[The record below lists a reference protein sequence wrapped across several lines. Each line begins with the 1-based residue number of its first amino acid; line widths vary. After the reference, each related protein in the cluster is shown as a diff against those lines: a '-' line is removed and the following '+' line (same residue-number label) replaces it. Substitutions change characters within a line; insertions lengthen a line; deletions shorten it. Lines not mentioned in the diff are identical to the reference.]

1 MLAEVLMTVR
11 GRTCKAG
18 TMRFSGSLSEVKQ
31 CPLGLDR
38 CLRELLFG
46 SAAGLL
52 EGCSRTCSHDGEKN
66 TRGKW
71 KKRGLIHLCSQIE
84 SALKQ
89 PRQEWHR
96 VIGQGYRCI
105 AFCQAEPMCLHF
117 PAH

>member
-1 MLAEVLMTVR
+1 MPMTVR

-18 TMRFSGSLSEVKQ
+18 TIRFSGSLSEVKQ

-66 TRGKW
+66 TW
-71 KKRGLIHLCSQIE
+71 KMEEERSHPLIL
-84 SALKQ
+84 
-89 PRQEWHR
+89 PNR
-96 VIGQGYRCI
+96 VRTE
-105 AFCQAEPMCLHF
+105 AA
-117 PAH
+117 